1 MAYSTEQNR
10 REDLQQF
17 VQHLTTERAELLA
30 LYCRVA
36 GVAPFYNDE
45 AGDSIKTQEL
55 LQALCQI
62 MVDYLSMGHFSLYER
77 IARGRERRQSINKMA
92 EELYPGIARTT
103 EVALHFND
111 KYDCEDHCEL
121 GNDFEEDLS
130 SLGEALATR
139 IELEDKI
146 LRVL

>member
-1 MAYSTEQNR
+1 MAYNPEQDR
-10 REDLQQF
+10 RENIRAF
-17 VQHLTTERAELLA
+17 VQHLTAERAELLA

-36 GVAPFYNDE
+36 GVAPFYNDD
-45 AGDSIKTQEL
+45 AADTVKTQEL
-55 LQALCQI
+55 LQSLCQI

-77 IARGRERRQSINKMA
+77 IARGRERRQNINKMA
-92 EELYPGIARTT
+92 EELYPGIASTT
-103 EVALHFND
+103 EVALNFND
-111 KYDCEDHCEL
+111 KYDCEDHCDI
-121 GNDFEEDLS
+121 GNDFEQDLS

>member
-1 MAYSTEQNR
+1 MTHSPEQNR
-10 REDLQQF
+10 REDVKLF
-17 VQHLTTERAELLA
+17 VHHLTSERAELLA

-36 GVAPFYNDE
+36 GVAPFYDDD

-55 LQALCQI
+55 LQSLCQI
-62 MVDYLSMGHFSLYER
+62 MIDYLSMGHFSLYER
-77 IARGRERRQSINKMA
+77 IARGRERRQNLNQMA
-92 EELYPGIARTT
+92 EELYPVIAKTT

-121 GNDFEEDLS
+121 GNDFEQDLS